1 MTIVEIKEQSNGSH
15 RNETILFGT
24 LSRIP
29 DGWAVIPDNMEITNF
44 PFGKVEVT
52 EIDGV
57 MTVTKWVAGKAPAP
71 FPVID

>member
-29 DGWAVIPDNMEITNF
+29 DGWAVIPYNIETTNF
-44 PFGKVEVT
+44 PFGKVEVA
-52 EIDGV
+52 EINGV

-71 FPVID
+71 FPDID